1 MVFKQISCGGDR
13 NFGYIIADEKT
24 NIAAVVDP
32 SPDPGP
38 VIRELEHRGFQ
49 VEYVIC
55 THDHYDH
62 TGGNGEM
69 KRRFSAKTVFHSS
82 AGTGDVHVADGDVLT
97 VGNLSLQVLHTPGHT
112 PDSISILAGD
122 NLVAG
127 DFLFVGKVGGTY
139 SREDARVQF
148 DQLKRVMAMDPN
160 IRIWPGHDVG
170 VKVSSTIGEEKKAN
184 PFCLR
189 LHDFEEFY
197 HLKQNWP
204 AYKKEHGI
212 N

>member
-1 MVFKQISCGGDR
+1 MFFKQISCGGDR

-38 VIRELEHRGFQ
+38 VIRELEHRGFL

-69 KRRFSAKTVFHSS
+69 KRRFSVKTVFHSS

-112 PDSISILAGD
+112 PDSISVLAGD

-148 DQLKRVMAMDPN
+148 DQLKRVMTMDPN